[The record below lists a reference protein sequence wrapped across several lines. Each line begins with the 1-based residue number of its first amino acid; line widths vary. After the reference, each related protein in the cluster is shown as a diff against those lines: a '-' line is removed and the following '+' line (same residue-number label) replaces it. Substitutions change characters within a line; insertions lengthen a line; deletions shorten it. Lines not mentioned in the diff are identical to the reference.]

1 MALRPSLRTSMPVL
15 LLVLVAGLF
24 TGTETARLAGRQ
36 EVRETRAQKLPA
48 DPTPRQAKPKRELP
62 SKLFESVRITPRVEM
77 VLPPVEL
84 AAILDEDQRNAAR
97 GIKAHRIGIHRPAR
111 VLTTEHG
118 EWTNL
123 KDGGRVWVFALKS
136 PAALGLRVEVHAL
149 RLPPQAALF
158 LYSPDD
164 PHTVF
169 AFTDR
174 GPRQGDAF
182 WAPLVVG
189 DTVYFELHDP
199 APNGKQQPGPL
210 VEIQTISHIYRH
222 PLAKLE
228 QPKAGACN
236 IDATCDA
243 AWASDGG
250 AVGRITFSTGGG
262 TGVCT
267 GTMLNN
273 LSADFSPIFLTANH
287 CIDTEAEA
295 ASAEVYWFYRTATCG
310 GVPPS
315 LATVPRSTGAR
326 LLAGRSRSAL
336 TDFTLLEILGVAPR
350 TVTLAGWTATDPPVG
365 GAIVGLHHP
374 QGEFLRIAYGS
385 TQANTST
392 NFHRLLWSQGTTEP
406 GSSGSAIFNPAHQVV
421 GQLWGGAASCANPS
435 GIDEYG
441 KLSQSFP
448 VMVNASG
455 QNYLQVGLGDDPLEH
470 NDSRG
475 APFATGSATFSNL
488 VVKVQDEDWFRITV
502 PPNHFLLIDVTL
514 TNLHGD
520 VDLELFQ
527 GAGATPVA
535 TSLGNADTEQIQFQN
550 GGATTD
556 YFLRAFLDDD
566 LRNTYH
572 LTITVSAGAPQ
583 TAQLT
588 VVRSGS
594 GTVSSVPAGILCPT
608 DCTENYL
615 VGTMV
620 TLTATPD
627 PGTSFAGWAGG
638 CATINSNTCTVD
650 MSVNRTVTA
659 SFGIPAPPNDN
670 YANAT
675 VVNLVGNTYSNT
687 VNTINA
693 TSEGLDPAVS
703 CVPSHSRSVWYR
715 LTVASSGS
723 VSANTFGSNFDTVL
737 SVFTGSPGSF
747 SQVTCNDDSSSTLQ
761 SSVTFPVTAGTTYR
775 FFITSYTSTSGGS
788 LTLTVNSTV
797 GSTGAR
803 KRSGQVISNDE

>member
-1 MALRPSLRTSMPVL
+1 MPVL
-15 LLVLVAGLF
+15 LLVLVVGLF
-24 TGTETARLAGRQ
+24 TRTETARLSGRQ
-36 EVRETRAQKLPA
+36 QIPETRPQKLPA
-48 DPTPRQAKPKRELP
+48 EPAPRPAKPKRELP
-62 SKLFESVRITPRVEM
+62 SKIFDNVRITPGVEM

-97 GIKAHRIGIHRPAR
+97 GVKPRRIGIHRPAR

-118 EWTNL
+118 EWINL
-123 KDGGRVWVFALKS
+123 SKGGRVWVFALKS
-136 PAALGLRVEVHAL
+136 PAALGLRVEVRAL
-149 RLPPQAALF
+149 RLPPQATLF

-164 PHTVF
+164 PDKVF
-169 AFTDR
+169 AFMDR

-210 VEIQTISHIYRH
+210 LEIQTISHIYRH
-222 PLAKLE
+222 PLATLE

-236 IDATCDA
+236 IDATCDP
-243 AWASDGG
+243 AWTSDGG
-250 AVGRITFSTGGG
+250 AVGRITFSTTGG
-262 TGVCT
+262 TGTCT

-273 LSADFSPIFLTANH
+273 TSGDFSPVFLTANH

-315 LATVPRSTGAR
+315 LASVPRSTGAR
-326 LLAGRSRSAL
+326 FLAGRSRSAL
-336 TDFTLLEILGVAPR
+336 SDFTLLEILGVAPR
-350 TVTLAGWTATDPPVG
+350 TVTVAGWTATDPPVG
-365 GAIVGLHHP
+365 SAIVGLHHP

-385 TQANTST
+385 TQTNTST

-406 GSSGSAIFNPAHQVV
+406 GSSGSAIFNPAHQVI
-421 GQLWGGAASCANPS
+421 GQLWGGAASCSNPS

-448 VMVNASG
+448 VMVNGSG
-455 QNYLQVGLGDDPLEH
+455 QNYLQVGLGDDPLED

-475 APFATGSATFSNL
+475 TPFATGSATFSNL

-502 PPNHFLLIDVTL
+502 PPNHFLLIDATL

-527 GAGATPVA
+527 GAGSTPVA
-535 TSLGNADTEQIQFQN
+535 ASLGNTDTEQVQFQN

-556 YFLRAFLDDD
+556 YFLRVFLDND
-566 LRNTYH
+566 LRNAYH
-572 LTITVSAGAPQ
+572 LTITVSTSVPQ
-583 TAQLT
+583 TALLT
-588 VVRSGS
+588 VMRSGS
-594 GTVSSVPAGILCPT
+594 GAVSSVPGGILCPA
-608 DCTENYL
+608 DCAENYL
-615 VGTMV
+615 VGAVV

-627 PGTSFAGWAGG
+627 PGSSFAGWAG
-638 CATINSNTCTVD
+638 CATINGSTCTVS
-650 MSVNRTVTA
+650 MTGNRSVTA
-659 SFGIPAPPNDN
+659 YFGIPPPPNDN
-670 YANAT
+670 YANAS
-675 VVNLVGNTYSNT
+675 VVSLVGNTYSNT
-687 VNTINA
+687 VNTTNA
-693 TSEGLDPAVS
+693 TNEGLDPVLS
-703 CVPSHSRSVWYR
+703 CVSSHSHGVWYR
-715 LTVASSGS
+715 LTVVSSGS
-723 VSANTFGSNFDTVL
+723 VSANTFGSDYDTVL

-747 SQVTCNDDSSSTLQ
+747 VVVACNDDSSNTLQ

-775 FFITSYTSTSGGS
+775 FFITSYQSTSGGS

-797 GSTGAR
+797 GSIGAR
-803 KRSGQVISNDE
+803 KRSGQVISNEE